1 MEIKNNCIKESLKN
15 VYFVT
20 GTPCGGKTTTSR
32 VLAQRYGY
40 PVYHADQAFSR
51 HKAMSNPV
59 DQPAMNQ
66 DFLNADAFFLRP
78 YREYAH
84 WLLQNARE
92 QLDFIIMDLIRLS
105 QHQPLFC
112 DLNLTVE
119 QVMEITEPQ
128 RVVFLIKNPDNL
140 MEEYA
145 NRPDHQDF
153 SQYLNSASNPQ
164 LAKANCNRA
173 LAYFNR
179 ERYDS
184 IRSSSYFWLERKKD
198 STVENTVQLVA
209 KHFGLPI
216 TGNDSE

>member
-20 GTPCGGKTTTSR
+20 GTPCGGKTTISR
-32 VLAQRYGY
+32 ALSQRYGY
-40 PVYHADQAFSR
+40 PVYDVDQVFSR
-51 HKAMSNPV
+51 HKAMSNPI

-66 DFLNADAFFLRP
+66 EFPNADAFFLRP
-78 YREYAH
+78 YREYAQ
-84 WLLQNARE
+84 WLLQNTRE
-92 QLDFIIMDLIRLS
+92 QLDFIILDLIRLS

-112 DLNLTVE
+112 DLHLTVE

-153 SQYLNSASNPQ
+153 SEYLNSASDPQ
-164 LAKANCNRA
+164 LAKENCNRA
-173 LAYFNR
+173 LAYLNR
-179 ERYDS
+179 HRYDS
-184 IRSSSYFWLERKKD
+184 IRRSTYFWLEREKD
-198 STVENTVQLVA
+198 STMENPLRLVA

-216 TGNDSE
+216 TE

>member
-20 GTPCGGKTTTSR
+20 GTPCGGKTTISR
-32 VLAQRYGY
+32 ALSQRYGY
-40 PVYHADQAFSR
+40 PVYDVDQEFS
-51 HKAMSNPV
+51 HHQAISNPI

-66 DFLNADAFFLRP
+66 EFPNADAFFLRP
-78 YREYAH
+78 YREYAQ
-84 WLLQNARE
+84 WLLQNTRE
-92 QLDFIIMDLIRLS
+92 QLDFIILDLIRLS

-112 DLNLTVE
+112 DLHLTVE

-153 SQYLNSASNPQ
+153 SEYLNSASDPQ
-164 LAKANCNRA
+164 LAEENCNRA
-173 LAYFNR
+173 LAHLNR
-179 ERYDS
+179 QRYDS
-184 IRSSSYFWLERKKD
+184 IRSSSYFWLEREKD
-198 STVENTVQLVA
+198 STVENTLQLVA

-216 TGNDSE
+216 TE

>member
-20 GTPCGGKTTTSR
+20 GTPCGGKTTISR
-32 VLAQRYGY
+32 ALSQRYGY
-40 PVYHADQAFSR
+40 PVYDVDQEFSR
-51 HKAMSNPV
+51 HQAMSNPI

-66 DFLNADAFFLRP
+66 EFPNADAFFLRP
-78 YREYAH
+78 YREYAQ
-84 WLLQNARE
+84 WLLQNTRE
-92 QLDFIIMDLIRLS
+92 QLDFIILDLIRLS

-112 DLNLTVE
+112 DLHLTVE

-153 SQYLNSASNPQ
+153 SEYLNSASDPQ
-164 LAKANCNRA
+164 LAKENCNRA
-173 LAYFNR
+173 LAYLNR
-179 ERYDS
+179 QRYDS
-184 IRSSSYFWLERKKD
+184 IRSSSYFWLEREKD
-198 STVENTVQLVA
+198 STVENTLQLVA

-216 TGNDSE
+216 TE

>member
-20 GTPCGGKTTTSR
+20 GTPCGGKTTISR
-32 VLAQRYGY
+32 ALSQHYGY
-40 PVYHADQAFSR
+40 PVYDVDQVFYR
-51 HKAMSNPV
+51 HKAMSNPI

-66 DFLNADAFFLRP
+66 EFPNADAFFLRP
-78 YREYAH
+78 YREYAQ
-84 WLLQNARE
+84 WLLQNTWE
-92 QLDFIIMDLIRLS
+92 QLDFIILDLIRLS

-112 DLNLTVE
+112 DLHLTVE

-153 SQYLNSASNPQ
+153 SEYLNSASNPQ
-164 LAKANCNRA
+164 LAKENCNRA
-173 LAYFNR
+173 LAYLNR
-179 ERYDS
+179 QRYDS
-184 IRSSSYFWLERKKD
+184 IRSSSYFWLEREKD
-198 STVENTVQLVA
+198 STGENTLQLVA

-216 TGNDSE
+216 TE

>member
-20 GTPCGGKTTTSR
+20 GTPCSGKTTISR
-32 VLAQRYGY
+32 ALSQRYGY
-40 PVYHADQAFSR
+40 PVYDVDQEFPR
-51 HKAMSNPV
+51 HKSLSNSI

-66 DFLNADAFFLRP
+66 EFPNADAFFLRP
-78 YREYAH
+78 YREYAK
-84 WLLQNARE
+84 WLLQNTRE
-92 QLDFIIMDLIRLS
+92 QLDFIILDLIRLS

-112 DLNLTVE
+112 DLHLTVE

-153 SQYLNSASNPQ
+153 SEYLNSASDPQ
-164 LAKANCNRA
+164 LAKENCNRA

-179 ERYDS
+179 QRYDS
-184 IRSSSYFWLERKKD
+184 IRSSSYFWLEREKD
-198 STVENTVQLVA
+198 STVENTVRLVA
-209 KHFGLPI
+209 RHFGLPAV
-216 TGNDSE
+216 E

>member
-20 GTPCGGKTTTSR
+20 GTPCGGKTTISCA
-32 VLAQRYGY
+32 LSQRYGY
-40 PVYHADQAFSR
+40 PVYDVDQEFPR
-51 HKAMSNPV
+51 HKSLSNSI

-66 DFLNADAFFLRP
+66 EFPNADAFFLRP
-78 YREYAH
+78 YREYAK
-84 WLLQNARE
+84 WLLQNTRE
-92 QLDFIIMDLIRLS
+92 QLDFIILDLIRLS

-112 DLNLTVE
+112 DLHLTVE

-153 SQYLNSASNPQ
+153 SEYLNSASDPQ
-164 LAKANCNRA
+164 LAKENCNRA

-179 ERYDS
+179 QRYDS
-184 IRSSSYFWLERKKD
+184 IRSSSYFWLEREKD
-198 STVENTVQLVA
+198 STVENTVRLVA
-209 KHFGLPI
+209 RHFGLPAV
-216 TGNDSE
+216 E